1 LLAGNRVFTWKIF
14 RPAGVSVSFGCLSSK
29 AYRHNSGNRLCRC
42 GIMQNVILNGM
53 QFGDE
58 MNQLNSVA
66 ERGIPPEALEVMA
79 RIDARRKNFNRNLKI
94 SLAIMVLLLFLSLVV
109 LGLDF
114 KFMGKWLG
122 FILTGLGF
130 TLLVSVLA
138 ISLACVLSVLGAL
151 GRLSR
156 NPILNAMA
164 TLYVSLIRGTPLLVQ
179 VYMWYLALPQIG
191 GALQELG
198 FVGIQK
204 YLTLPAIPAGI
215 MALAVCY
222 GAYMT
227 ETVRAGIQSIKIGQN
242 EAAKALGMTRAQTMR
257 RVIFPQALRV
267 IIPPVSNEFIAM
279 VKDSSLVSLMGVWE
293 LSFRAIK
300 IGRRYFQSLE
310 MLILVAVIYWVMCI
324 ILQTVQEKI
333 EKHMAKGERGA
344 NG

>member
-1 LLAGNRVFTWKIF
+1 
-14 RPAGVSVSFGCLSSK
+14 
-29 AYRHNSGNRLCRC
+29 
-42 GIMQNVILNGM
+42 
-53 QFGDE
+53 
-58 MNQLNSVA
+58 MNQSNSIA
-66 ERGIPPEALEVMA
+66 GRGIPPEALAVLKQ
-79 RIDARRKNFNRNLKI
+79 IDARRKNFSRNLRI
-94 SLAIMVLLLFLSLVV
+94 SLAILVLLMVVGLVV

-114 KFMGKWLG
+114 KFMSKWIG

-138 ISLACVLSVLGAL
+138 ISLACVLAVIGAL

-156 NPILNAMA
+156 NPIFNAMA

-191 GALQELG
+191 GALERLG
-198 FVGIQK
+198 LVGIQK

-227 ETVRAGIQSIKIGQN
+227 ETVRAGIQSIKIGQG
-242 EAAKALGMTRAQTMR
+242 EAAKALGMTGAQTMR
-257 RVIFPQALRV
+257 RVVFPQALRV

-310 MLILVAVIYWVMCI
+310 MLILVAAIYWVMCI
-324 ILQTVQEKI
+324 VLQTVQERI
-333 EKHMAKGERGA
+333 EKHMARGERGE

>member
-1 LLAGNRVFTWKIF
+1 MNET
-14 RPAGVSVSFGCLSSK
+14 SSIVK
-29 AYRHNSGNRLCRC
+29 
-42 GIMQNVILNGM
+42 
-53 QFGDE
+53 
-58 MNQLNSVA
+58 
-66 ERGIPPEALEVMA
+66 RGIPPEALEVMN
-79 RIDARRKNFNRNLKI
+79 RIDARRRRFSRNLKI
-94 SLAIMVLLLFLSLVV
+94 SLAGMVVLLVLGLVV

-122 FILTGLGF
+122 FILTGIGF
-130 TLLVSVLA
+130 TLLVSILA
-138 ISLACVLSVLGAL
+138 ISLACVFSVIGAL

-156 NPILNAMA
+156 NPIFNGMA

-191 GALQELG
+191 GSLEKLG
-198 FVGIQK
+198 LVGIQK

-227 ETVRAGIQSIKIGQN
+227 ETVRAGIQSIKIGQS
-242 EAAKALGMTRAQTMR
+242 EAARALGMTPAQIMR

-310 MLILVAVIYWVMCI
+310 MLIMVAGIYWVMCI
-324 ILQTVQEKI
+324 ILQTIQEKI
-333 EKHMAKGERGA
+333 EKHMARGERGEH
-344 NG
+344 G